1 MFIQK
6 SWDKSLVFVV
16 SLIDI
21 NKVLI
26 KKKKINLYTRLL
38 EYLYKFLNLFSLEKA
53 KKLSSFCRKGVDYL
67 IKLEK
72 NIDRLEKEIL

>member
-1 MFIQK
+1 MFI
-6 SWDKSLVFVV
+6 VN
-16 SLIDI
+16 LIDI

-26 KKKKINLYTRLL
+26 EKKKIDPYIRLL
-38 EYLYKFLNLFSLEKA
+38 EHFYKFLNLFSLKEVE
-53 KKLSSFCRKGVDYL
+53 KLSPFCRKEVDYS